1 MTKNAPKKILTK
13 DEATNAAKALEVLFA
28 SSYIDK
34 KKLYWE
40 NFIRGL
46 TFSIGGIIGATV
58 GIALILWAL
67 SFFNEIPFLGGVTK
81 SVQETINQTAN

>member
-1 MTKNAPKKILTK
+1 MIKNAPKKILTQ

-40 NFIRGL
+40 NFVRGI

-58 GIALILWAL
+58 GIALILWVL
-67 SFFNEIPFLGGVTK
+67 SIFNEIPFIGEISKT
-81 SVQETINQTAN
+81 VQETINLSTN

>member
-40 NFIRGL
+40 NFVRGI

-58 GIALILWAL
+58 GIALILWVL
-67 SFFNEIPFLGGVTK
+67 SIFNEIPFIGEISKTL
-81 SVQETINQTAN
+81 QETINLPPN

>member
-40 NFIRGL
+40 NFVRGI
-46 TFSIGGIIGATV
+46 TFSIGGIIGATI
-58 GIALILWAL
+58 GIAFILWVL
-67 SFFNEIPFLGGVTK
+67 SIFNEIPFIGEISKT
-81 SVQETINQTAN
+81 VQETINLPPN